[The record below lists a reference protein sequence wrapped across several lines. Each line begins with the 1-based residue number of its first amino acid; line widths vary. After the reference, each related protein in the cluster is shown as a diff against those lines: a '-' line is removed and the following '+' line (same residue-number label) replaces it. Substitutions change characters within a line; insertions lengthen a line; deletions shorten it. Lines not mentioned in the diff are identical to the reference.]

1 MSQEEYQQ
9 FEELGLQV
17 LNTLKAA
24 LASGDPGDELGQ
36 KPPNCTPNGSVGVGV
51 NTAERPM
58 PAWPECM
65 WMTPGLPP
73 IMMSRCKPVQLD
85 F

>member
-1 MSQEEYQQ
+1 MEGPAGIEY
-9 FEELGLQV
+9 F
-17 LNTLKAA
+17 KAA
-24 LASGDPGDELGQ
+24 SRAIQEANAR
-36 KPPNCTPNGSVGVGV
+36 KPPNCTPNARRAN